1 MANARVPAVVR
12 VIDGSNRLIGRIS
25 AWMTLAAVLVS
36 AGNAISRRAF
46 SLSSN
51 GMLELQWHLFATVVM
66 FAAAWTLQ
74 RNEHVRIDILSSR
87 FPLRLRHW
95 IDIACHLVM
104 LLPFTVVMAWLSYP
118 YFARSFAQN
127 EVSLN
132 AGGLLIWPMRAVVL
146 AGFVAL
152 ALQAIATIIRKIAEG
167 PIPEDAP

>member
-1 MANARVPAVVR
+1 
-12 VIDGSNRLIGRIS
+12 
-25 AWMTLAAVLVS
+25 MTLAAVFVS
-36 AGNAISRRAF
+36 AGNAISRKAF

-51 GMLELQWHLFATVVM
+51 GMLELQWYLFATVVM
-66 FAAAWTLQ
+66 LAAAWTLQ

-95 IDIACHLVM
+95 IDVTCHIVM
-104 LLPFTVVMAWLSYP
+104 LLPFTVVMVWLSYP

-167 PIPEDAP
+167 PISEDAP